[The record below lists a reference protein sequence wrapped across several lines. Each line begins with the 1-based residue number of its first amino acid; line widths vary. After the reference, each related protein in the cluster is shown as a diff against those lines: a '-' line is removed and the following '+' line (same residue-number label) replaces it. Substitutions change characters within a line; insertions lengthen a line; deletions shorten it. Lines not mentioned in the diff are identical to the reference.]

1 MPRLVILPGL
11 TVMACGSL
19 FAQPQATM
27 STSVTLD
34 LLSELARQRAAQPY
48 DEQARKV
55 PDFLNDLGYDQ
66 YRDFRFRHERAYWH
80 GENLPFELEFFHPG
94 YLYQKYLDMF
104 EIAPDGAVSPI
115 PFSPEYFEYG
125 PQAELIPQLPRQ
137 LGFSGF
143 HLWLGSTAGTP
154 RQDGDE
160 GRVGL
165 FQGASYFRMVSP
177 ANEYG
182 LSGRSLAINTTT
194 AGAEEFPD
202 ITAFWFERPAPDD
215 DSFAFLAML
224 EGPSVVGAY
233 RFVWTPGEPIRLAV
247 EARIV
252 LREQVSELGLAP
264 FSTMFWY
271 GENTARRPADFRPEV
286 HDSDGLFIQTR
297 DEYIWRPLSNPTR
310 TRTDDLPGDN
320 LLAYGLQQ
328 RDRDYE
334 HYQDIEADY
343 HLRPDAWVVPGAGMQ
358 EGSLRLLEI
367 AIPHEYADNMALV
380 WAPSEM
386 PAVGEVF
393 SFQYD
398 VYFGERPL
406 PALSAVVATRYGES
420 LRADGSMEFIID
432 FQGDALQSLVDDAD
446 LLVLDIDSEVE
457 GGEFIWQ
464 NLRRNPYND
473 TWRLTLRVLPDEEQ
487 DEVRLSAGVF
497 HAGSQVSE
505 TWRYWWMR

>member
-1 MPRLVILPGL
+1 M
-11 TVMACGSL
+11 
-19 FAQPQATM
+19 
-27 STSVTLD
+27 TLD
-34 LLSELARQRAAQPY
+34 RLTDLARQKAAQPY
-48 DEQARKV
+48 DAEARKV
-55 PDFLNDLGYDQ
+55 PDFLNELGYDQ
-66 YRDFRFRHERAYWH
+66 YRDFRFRHEQAYWH
-80 GENLPFELEFFHPG
+80 GDNLPFELEFFHPG
-94 YLYQKYLDMF
+94 YLYQKYLDMY
-104 EIAPDGAVSPI
+104 EIGNDGAVSLI
-115 PFSPEYFEYG
+115 PFSPDFFEYG

-143 HLWLGSTAGTP
+143 HLWH
-154 RQDGDE
+154 GDSDVTMRRDSGE
-160 GRVGL
+160 GRIGL

-177 ANEYG
+177 SNEYG
-182 LSGRSLAINTTT
+182 LSGRSLAINTTS
-194 AGAEEFPD
+194 ADAEEFPD
-202 ITAFWFERPAPDD
+202 ITAFWFERPEPGD
-215 DSFAFLAML
+215 DSFTFLAML

-247 EARIV
+247 EGRIV

-297 DEYIWRPLSNPTR
+297 DEHIWRPLSNPAR
-310 TRTDDLPGDN
+310 TRTDHLPGDN
-320 LLAYGLQQ
+320 LLAWGLQQ

-358 EGSLRLLEI
+358 KGSLHLLEI

-380 WAPSEM
+380 WAPQEM

-406 PALSAVVATRYGES
+406 PELAAVVATRYGES

-432 FQGDALQSLVDDAD
+432 FHGDALKSLVDDAN
-446 LLVLDIDSEVE
+446 LVVLDVDSEVE

-473 TWRLTLRVLPDEEQ
+473 TWRLTLRVLPEDEQ
-487 DEVRLSAGVF
+487 NEVRLSAAILN
-497 HAGSQVSE
+497 AGRQVSE